1 MSGEPTVWVLEATG
15 QQRFPFRLSVRRGD
29 RTLLALRVQDRWP
42 GGSGNVFCLRE
53 RDDSWPD
60 PIEDIE
66 RVKVISLTRLGKRV
80 SIVLDRPRRRRCELL
95 FLTKR
100 YRKREGEF
108 EQILWQ
114 TEQGLK
120 ERRPRARFVAGHASP
135 VLDIAVA
142 SNEKYPWKFPGC
154 RVVRMSLPVGD
165 YALLVDGLPA
175 AVVERKTFANL
186 VRDLSDLRA
195 LHHTFTELAT
205 CPAAALVVEA
215 AYADFLKPDKVRPP
229 SAAYT
234 SRALAEIAALHP
246 SVQTVFATNRK
257 LGVEWTRAFF
267 LAVATQSKDEPVPV
281 VRETLAAY
289 GEAPPQPATEFRIRR
304 AILHD
309 MPEELTIGE
318 LRSHLPDCS
327 DAAIRQVLHRLRA
340 EGVLVCSGR
349 GRAARWR
356 RSERD
361 GITP

>member
-1 MSGEPTVWVLEATG
+1 MTGETTVWVLETTG
-15 QQRFPFRLSVRRGD
+15 QERFPFRLSIRRGD

-60 PIEDIE
+60 PIEEIE
-66 RVKVISLTRLGKRV
+66 RVGVISLTRLGKRV

-95 FLTKR
+95 FLKKP
-100 YRKREGEF
+100 YRNREGEF
-108 EQILWQ
+108 EQIFWQ
-114 TEQGLK
+114 TEKGLK

-142 SNEKYPWKFPGC
+142 SNEKYAWKFPGC

-195 LHHTFTELAT
+195 IHHAMTELAT
-205 CPAAALVVEA
+205 CPAAAVVVEA
-215 AYADFLKPDKVRPP
+215 AYADFLKPEKVRPLN
-229 SAAYT
+229 AAYT

-246 SVQTVFATNRK
+246 GVQTVFAGSRK
-257 LGVEWTRAFF
+257 LAIEWTRAFF
-267 LAVATQSKDEPVPV
+267 LAAATQRKDEPLPV
-281 VRETLAAY
+281 VRETLAEY
-289 GEAPPQPATEFRIRR
+289 GAAPPQPATAFRIRR
-304 AILHD
+304 AILHEMAD
-309 MPEELTIGE
+309 VVTIGE
-318 LRSHLPDCS
+318 LRSRFPECS
-327 DAAIRQVLHRLRA
+327 DDAIRQALHRLRA
-340 EGVLVCSGR
+340 EGMLACSGR

-356 RSERD
+356 RLGQDEM
-361 GITP
+361 IH